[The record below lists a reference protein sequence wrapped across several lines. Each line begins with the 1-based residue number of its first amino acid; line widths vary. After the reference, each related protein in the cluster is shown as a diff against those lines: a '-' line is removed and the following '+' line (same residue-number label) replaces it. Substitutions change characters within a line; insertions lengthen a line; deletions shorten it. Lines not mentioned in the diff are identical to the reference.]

1 MRDDVAARAVAAGLE
16 PVKKMCQ
23 AHYFAD
29 AVTCCTTT
37 KRVRHKRRLAR
48 AREKLRDAVD
58 DQKRRAFVV
67 VVVVALG
74 EEKRAPRDQTFD
86 ALGARVRDAHQRRRR
101 VRVVALV
108 YVWST
113 ARHRRG
119 AAARGDVPR
128 LRAVQRLTKDAARTQ
143 PVARH
148 RAARVE
154 LCRAQRQRIGVV
166 TARAE
171 VLRRETVDVVLCAYV
186 SFHVGERNAFFFTIR
201 CDQTVEFEA
210 RHETVCVVIREPPAV
225 APPSG
230 PRENVAVARGIQADG
245 RTQTQGVRGSSSAFR
260 SRLQKTLLL
269 RVVLGER
276 VEEERKRGVKRS
288 SRLRGE

>member
-1 MRDDVAARAVAAGLE
+1 M
-16 PVKKMCQ
+16 
-23 AHYFAD
+23 
-29 AVTCCTTT
+29 TCWTTT
-37 KRVRHKRRLAR
+37 KRVRHKRLLAR

-58 DQKRRAFVV
+58 DQKRRAGGL

-119 AAARGDVPR
+119 AAARGYVPR

-154 LCRAQRQRIGVV
+154 PRRAQRQRIGVV

-171 VLRRETVDVVLCAYV
+171 VLRRETVDVARAYV
-186 SFHVGERNAFFFTIR
+186 SFHVGERNAFFFAIR
-201 CDQTVEFEA
+201 RDQTVEFEA
-210 RHETVCVVIREPPAV
+210 RHEPVCVVIREPPAV

-230 PRENVAVARGIQADG
+230 PRENVAVARGVQADG

-260 SRLQKTLLL
+260 SRQKKTLLL